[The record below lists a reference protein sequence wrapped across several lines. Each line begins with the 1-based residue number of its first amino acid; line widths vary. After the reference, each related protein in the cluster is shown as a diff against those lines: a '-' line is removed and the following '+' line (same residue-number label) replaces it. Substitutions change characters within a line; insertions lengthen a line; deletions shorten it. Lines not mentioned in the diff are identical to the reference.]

1 MTGQVLR
8 DRTEEESGGQ
18 ISHSL
23 AKDIG
28 RGKAVKGLC
37 RCKALSDL
45 CFGNTALS

>member
-1 MTGQVLR
+1 MLK

-18 ISHSL
+18 ILHSL
-23 AKDIG
+23 AKDIR

-45 CFGNTALS
+45 CFGNAALS